1 MTAKTTSLPEGTRE
15 ELNNP
20 NIATV
25 LLCNVSDPKMALK
38 FAMVA
43 LGLLQL
49 ATALPTDQDKIL
61 EDLLMVDDTVSVGSY
76 VREVRAAGPEDW
88 HKTVQNEG
96 DGEIGYSRKKTGGGK
111 KGYQHFDSY
120 HKKAGDNYEFEKQD
134 SYGQEEK
141 GQDGAYSNNYER
153 LAERESEPEESED
166 EAEERPKKQKQKKQR
181 EPEEG
186 HHEESHSE
194 LKAGADDGNGGVEA
208 YGHDASDYV
217 LPEKYTW
224 GEADTE

>member
-1 MTAKTTSLPEGTRE
+1 MAIK
-15 ELNNP
+15 
-20 NIATV
+20 IATI
-25 LLCNVSDPKMALK
+25 
-38 FAMVA
+38 A

-49 ATALPTDQDKIL
+49 AAALPANPPNTL

-76 VREVRAAGPEDW
+76 IRETRAAAPDDW
-88 HKTVQNEG
+88 HKSVQREG
-96 DGEIGYSRKKTGGGK
+96 DGEIGYSRKKSGGGK

-153 LAERESEPEESED
+153 LAEREREPEELDDEED
-166 EAEERPKKQKQKKQR
+166 HRPKKKKQKQHS
-181 EPEEG
+181 EET
-186 HHEESHSE
+186 HSE
-194 LKAGADDGNGGVEA
+194 LKEGADDGNGGVEA
-208 YGHDASDYV
+208 IGHDPRDYV

-224 GEADTE
+224 GGEDDEE